1 MLIAYKLSV
10 HYLMMLFLLVP
21 KAAAAADD
29 PPSHSLHWAIL
40 FLLAMPYTVGGSIA
54 AWIVYSHWRGDK
66 GRDRLC
72 KRGSFLPRTT
82 HRRVRER
89 GEVRPG
95 LPAREVSQSH
105 GLIPVVRGLRLIET
119 PKEGGR

>member
-1 MLIAYKLSV
+1 MIATKLSS
-10 HYLMMLFLLVP
+10 HCLMMWFFLVP

-29 PPSHSLHWAIL
+29 PLSHSLHWAIL
-40 FLLAMPYTVGGSIA
+40 FLLAMPYTIGGSIA

-66 GRDRLC
+66 RRNRLR

-82 HRRVRER
+82 QRRARER
-89 GEVRPG
+89 ATARTE
-95 LPAREVSQSH
+95 LPAREVAQSD